1 MENTDLKQYRAQT
14 RNILE
19 LANEQLMFI
28 RRSVAIYVDVD
39 NENFKP
45 HRMHW
50 IGSKIQDAGN
60 AIEEIKKRAEQINKT
75 PWSESMAAAIY
86 AKAVNAYNE
95 IIEAVKSINSLTK

>member
-1 MENTDLKQYRAQT
+1 MKPTDLKQYRAQM

-19 LANEQLMFI
+19 LANQQIMFI
-28 RRSVAIYVDVD
+28 RRVVSIYVDVD

-60 AIEEIKKRAEQINKT
+60 AIEEIKKSAERINKT
-75 PWSESMAAAIY
+75 PRSESMVAAIY
-86 AKAVNAYNE
+86 AQAVNAYNE
-95 IIEAVKSINSLTK
+95 IIEAVKSINYLTK

>member
-1 MENTDLKQYRAQT
+1 METIDLKQYRQQT
-14 RNILE
+14 QTILE

-60 AIEEIKKRAEQINKT
+60 AIEEIKKYAERINKT

-86 AKAVNAYNE
+86 AKAVNAYNKV
-95 IIEAVKSINSLTK
+95 IEAVKSINSLTK